1 LTSAKTNATA
11 NADRSAPID
20 WLAVA
25 AALVTVVLWAS
36 AFVGIRA
43 LADDVSPGALALGRL
58 AIGSLALSLIVALR
72 RPAMPPRRTLPLI
85 VAVGVLWFGGYNL
98 ALTAAEREVDA
109 GTAAMLVNIGPIL
122 IAVFGGLFL
131 HEGFPA
137 RLFAGSFVAFVGA
150 AIIGLATSGSTS
162 AGDATLGIVLCLVAA
177 VAYAIGVTLQK
188 PAVATTPALTVT
200 WLSCLVGV
208 VACLPFAPELAA
220 NVGTAPP
227 SAIAWL
233 LYLGLFPTA
242 LAFTTWAYAL
252 GRTTAG
258 RLGST
263 TYLVPAVAIVL
274 GWLLLGESPAPL
286 ALLGGAVAIAG
297 VVIARWA
304 PTRRRAVV
312 EPAAPQA

>member
-1 LTSAKTNATA
+1 MTIATA
-11 NADRSAPID
+11 SADRSAPID
-20 WLAVA
+20 RLALG

-43 LADDVSPGALALGRL
+43 LAEDMSPGALALGRL
-58 AIGSLALSLIVALR
+58 AVGSLALTIIVVLR
-72 RPAMPPRRTLPLI
+72 RPAMPPRGTLPLI
-85 VAVGVLWFGGYNL
+85 VAVGILWFGGYNL
-98 ALTAAEREVDA
+98 ALNAAEREVDA

-131 HEGFPA
+131 GEGFPA
-137 RLFAGSFVAFVGA
+137 RLFAGSLVAFVGA

-177 VAYAIGVTLQK
+177 LAYAIGVTLQK

-208 VACLPFAPELAA
+208 VACLPFAPELASDL
-220 NVGTAPP
+220 GSAPP
-227 SAIAWL
+227 SATAWL
-233 LYLGLFPTA
+233 VYLGLFPTA

-274 GWLLLGESPAPL
+274 GWILLGEAPAPL
-286 ALLGGAVAIAG
+286 AIAGGAVAIAG

-304 PTRRRAVV
+304 PGRRTSVP
-312 EPAAPQA
+312 EPVPRQA